1 MPLSKRAPRPALTG
15 LASLQREIDQLF
27 GRLGPE
33 GRAEEPAAGEWSPST
48 DVFESRG
55 QIVVTVEVPGLTP
68 ENLRI
73 AYKHH
78 RLIITGERRERRPA
92 DASAAFLCMERP
104 QGRFSR
110 QIPLDQA
117 VDIPRA
123 EARLAGGVLTIL
135 IPRLKD
141 RRGRE
146 TLIPI
151 KWEEGRDP
159 Q

>member
-1 MPLSKRAPRPALTG
+1 MPLPKRIPRAPTD

-27 GRLGPE
+27 GRLMQFDRGP
-33 GRAEEPAAGEWSPST
+33 RPAAGEWSPST
-48 DVFESRG
+48 DVFECRD
-55 QIVVTVEVPGLTP
+55 QIVVMLEVPGLRP
-68 ENLRI
+68 DSLKI
-73 AYKHH
+73 SYKNHK
-78 RLIITGERRERRPA
+78 LLITGERRERRPGGGGTV
-92 DASAAFLCMERP
+92 FLCMERP
-104 QGRFSR
+104 QGRFTRS
-110 QIPLDQA
+110 IPLDQA

-123 EARLAGGVLTIL
+123 EAQLSAGVLTII

-151 KWEEGRDP
+151 QWES

>member
-27 GRLGPE
+27 GRLGPLD
-33 GRAEEPAAGEWSPST
+33 RAESPAAGEWAPST
-48 DVFESRG
+48 DVFECRG
-55 QIVVTVEVPGLTP
+55 QIVVTIEVPGLTP

-78 RLIITGERRERRPA
+78 RLIIT
-92 DASAAFLCMERP
+92 
-104 QGRFSR
+104 R

-123 EARLAGGVLTIL
+123 EAKLAGGVLTIL

>member
-1 MPLSKRAPRPALTG
+1 MPLPKRIARAPTD

-27 GRLGPE
+27 GRLMQFDRGPRP
-33 GRAEEPAAGEWSPST
+33 GPGEWFPST
-48 DVFESRG
+48 DVFECRG
-55 QIVVTVEVPGLTP
+55 QIVVMVEVPGLTP
-68 ENLRI
+68 ESLKI
-73 AYKHH
+73 AYKNHK
-78 RLIITGERRERRPA
+78 LIVTGERRERKPGGHGTV
-92 DASAAFLCMERP
+92 FLCMERP
-104 QGRFSR
+104 QGRFIRS
-110 QIPLDQA
+110 IPLDQA

-123 EARLAGGVLTIL
+123 EAQLSAGVLTII

-151 KWEEGRDP
+151 QWES